1 MLGFCGS
8 GYSGMQFQPN
18 AETIEGTLFKAL
30 VKVGA
35 ISEDNSDDPVKVNL
49 ARAARTDA
57 GVHAAGNVVSIKAIV
72 EIPGVDD
79 LVRSLN
85 EALPPQIRVWSV
97 LRAVNSFNARS
108 RCDSR
113 MYTYYFPSYLL
124 IPPKPKFDTAD
135 ESSGSTSTSTSTSI
149 TSDADLAEKRRWRV
163 SEDTVTALR
172 EFAKKFIGTHNFHN
186 FTVEKDFKDRSSQRF
201 MKSIHIAD
209 PVVHGE
215 TEWISLLIHGQSFM
229 LHQIRKMMATLVL
242 SVRSGT
248 PPSLLDEMFGPK
260 TVFVPKMPSLGLLLE
275 SPIFESYNEKIA
287 PASKLSPDD
296 PEYRPQILFEAHKEA
311 MERFK
316 QEHIYAAMRA
326 TEDMFGLFNDW
337 IKSIDVY
344 KGGDLS
350 YFIGGGAIPEHAIV
364 KKGVRRQNPFREL
377 KRFDANNYERVVPM
391 EEDTAFDDE
400 KVDRRM
406 LDEMEG

>member
-1 MLGFCGS
+1 
-8 GYSGMQFQPN
+8 
-18 AETIEGTLFKAL
+18 
-30 VKVGA
+30 
-35 ISEDNSDDPVKVNL
+35 
-49 ARAARTDA
+49 
-57 GVHAAGNVVSIKAIV
+57 
-72 EIPGVDD
+72 
-79 LVRSLN
+79 
-85 EALPPQIRVWSV
+85 
-97 LRAVNSFNARS
+97 
-108 RCDSR
+108 
-113 MYTYYFPSYLL
+113 
-124 IPPKPKFDTAD
+124 
-135 ESSGSTSTSTSTSI
+135 
-149 TSDADLAEKRRWRV
+149 
-163 SEDTVTALR
+163 
-172 EFAKKFIGTHNFHN
+172 
-186 FTVEKDFKDRSSQRF
+186 
-201 MKSIHIAD
+201 
-209 PVVHGE
+209 
-215 TEWISLLIHGQSFM
+215 
-229 LHQIRKMMATLVL
+229 
-242 SVRSGT
+242 
-248 PPSLLDEMFGPK
+248 MFGPK

-326 TEDMFGLFNDW
+326 TEDMFGLCVHPFKKSVLDSLIHPIHHDRFNDW